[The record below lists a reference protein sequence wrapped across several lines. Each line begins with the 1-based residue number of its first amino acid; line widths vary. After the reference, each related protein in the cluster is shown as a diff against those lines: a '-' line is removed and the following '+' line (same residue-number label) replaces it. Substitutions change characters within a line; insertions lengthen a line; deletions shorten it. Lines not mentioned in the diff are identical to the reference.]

1 MNYTQ
6 IKRLFQ
12 NNTEFVPSTLSE
24 AVVVNTS
31 TIPGLTDLG
40 ITTLDKVL
48 RNTLGL
54 IGTNAQNIETLGGN
68 LTKLTGVVQLINQ
81 ELENKQDKLTAG
93 VGISI
98 TKNDQNQ
105 TVISVNHSLEIYKI
119 VTTETWNTIKDN
131 PSQSYENVIY
141 LVPQP
146 SITSAN
152 QNIFKE
158 YLCIFKDG
166 VYQWEEFGTIQTKV
180 DLSGYVTQEEFT
192 ALKNRVSNIELTG
205 IFASNVLTSTGQQ
218 VSVQY
223 AIPNDLYDFAV
234 NDNQTDEIIEYS
246 SN

>member
-12 NNTEFVPSTLSE
+12 NNTEFVPITLSE

-54 IGTNAQNIETLGGN
+54 IGTNTQNIETLGGDI
-68 LTKLTGVVQLINQ
+68 LTLTGVVGQINN
-81 ELENKQDKLTAG
+81 ELKNKQDKLTAG

-98 TKNDQNQ
+98 TKNEQDQ

-146 SITSAN
+146 SVTSVN

-166 VYQWEEFGTIQTKV
+166 IYQWEEFGTIQTEV

-192 ALKNRVSNIELTG
+192 ALKDRVSNIELKG
-205 IFASNVLTSTGQQ
+205 IFASDVFTSTGQQ
-218 VSVQY
+218 VVIQY
-223 AIPNDLYDFAV
+223 TIPSDLYDFAV
-234 NDNQTDEIIEYS
+234 NNNQTDEIIKNS